1 MKRFLISLLIGLSA
15 LTAFGQEKSEAVNLR
30 YFEAKIRE
38 LVYHLNLTD
47 QQKEAFIPI
56 YRRYNDEMR
65 AVVGERKKPES
76 RPGTSEEAAAVA
88 KARIERQQQA
98 QSIRMKYVDEF
109 ATVLKPD
116 QLSRLYEVEG
126 QIQRKLMNRKDGN
139 RRGESRGSNEGRR
152 PRRQR

>member
-15 LTAFGQEKSEAVNLR
+15 LTAFGQEKSDAVNQR

-38 LVYHLNLTD
+38 LVYYLNLTD
-47 QQKEAFIPI
+47 GQKEAFIPI

-88 KARIERQQQA
+88 KARIERQRQA

-109 ATVLKPD
+109 ATVLEPD
-116 QLSRLYEVEG
+116 QLNRLYEVEG
-126 QIQRKLMNRKDGN
+126 QIQRKLMNRQNGN
-139 RRGESRGSNEGRR
+139 RRGEGRRSGEGRR
-152 PRRQR
+152 PHRQR

>member
-1 MKRFLISLLIGLSA
+1 MKRFLISLLIGFSA
-15 LTAFGQEKSEAVNLR
+15 LTAFGQEKSEAVNQR

-76 RPGTSEEAAAVA
+76 RPGTSEEAAAVT
-88 KARIERQQQA
+88 KARIDRQQQA
-98 QSIRMKYVDEF
+98 QSIRMKYVDAF

>member
-15 LTAFGQEKSEAVNLR
+15 LTAFGQEKSDAVNQR

-47 QQKEAFIPI
+47 GQKEAFIPI

-65 AVVGERKKPES
+65 AVVGERKMPES

-109 ATVLKPD
+109 ATVLEPD
-116 QLSRLYEVEG
+116 QLNRLYEVEG
-126 QIQRKLMNRKDGN
+126 QIQRKLMNRQNGN
-139 RRGESRGSNEGRR
+139 RRGEGRRSGEGRR
-152 PRRQR
+152 PHRQR

>member
-15 LTAFGQEKSEAVNLR
+15 LTVFGQEKSEAVNQR
-30 YFEAKIRE
+30 YFDAKIRE

-65 AVVGERKKPES
+65 AVVGERKMPES
-76 RPGTSEEAAAVA
+76 RPGTSKEAAAVA

-109 ATVLKPD
+109 ATVLEPD
-116 QLSRLYEVEG
+116 QLNRLYEVEG
-126 QIQRKLMNRKDGN
+126 QIQRKLMNRQDGN
-139 RRGESRGSNEGRR
+139 RRGEGRRSGEGRR
-152 PRRQR
+152 PHRQR

>member
-15 LTAFGQEKSEAVNLR
+15 LTAFGQEKSDAVNQR

-47 QQKEAFIPI
+47 AQKEAFIPI

-65 AVVGERKKPES
+65 AVVGERKMPES

-109 ATVLKPD
+109 ATVLEPD
-116 QLSRLYEVEG
+116 QLNRLYEVEG
-126 QIQRKLMNRKDGN
+126 QIQRKLMNRQNGN
-139 RRGESRGSNEGRR
+139 RRGEGRRSGEGRR
-152 PRRQR
+152 PHRQR

>member
-15 LTAFGQEKSEAVNLR
+15 LTAFGQEKSDAVNQR

-47 QQKEAFIPI
+47 GQKEAFIPI

-65 AVVGERKKPES
+65 AVVGERKMPES

-88 KARIERQQQA
+88 KARIERQRQA

-109 ATVLKPD
+109 ATVLEPD
-116 QLSRLYEVEG
+116 QLNRLYEVEG
-126 QIQRKLMNRKDGN
+126 QIQRKLMNRQNGN
-139 RRGESRGSNEGRR
+139 RRGEGRRSGEGRR
-152 PRRQR
+152 PHRQR

>member
-15 LTAFGQEKSEAVNLR
+15 LTAFGQEKSDAVNQR

-47 QQKEAFIPI
+47 GQKEAFIPI

-88 KARIERQQQA
+88 KARIERQRQA

-109 ATVLKPD
+109 ATVLEPD
-116 QLSRLYEVEG
+116 QLNRLYEVEG
-126 QIQRKLMNRKDGN
+126 QIQRKLMNRQNGN
-139 RRGESRGSNEGRR
+139 RRGEGRRSGEGRR
-152 PRRQR
+152 PHRQR

>member
-1 MKRFLISLLIGLSA
+1 MKRLLISLLIGLSA
-15 LTAFGQEKSEAVNLR
+15 LTAFGQEKSEAVNQR

-76 RPGTSEEAAAVA
+76 RPGTSEEAAAVT
-88 KARIERQQQA
+88 KARIDRQQQA
-98 QSIRMKYVDEF
+98 QSIRMKYVDAF

>member
-15 LTAFGQEKSEAVNLR
+15 LTAFGQDKSEAVNQR

-47 QQKEAFIPI
+47 GQKEAFIPI

-109 ATVLKPD
+109 ATVLEPD
-116 QLSRLYEVEG
+116 QLNRLYEVEG
-126 QIQRKLMNRKDGN
+126 QIQRKLMNRQNGN
-139 RRGESRGSNEGRR
+139 RRGEGRR
-152 PRRQR
+152 FGEGHRPHRQS

>member
-15 LTAFGQEKSEAVNLR
+15 LTAFGQEKSDAVNQR

-47 QQKEAFIPI
+47 GQKEAFIPI

-88 KARIERQQQA
+88 KARIERQRQA

-109 ATVLKPD
+109 ATVLEPD
-116 QLSRLYEVEG
+116 QLNRLYEVEG
-126 QIQRKLMNRKDGN
+126 QIQRKLMNRQNGN
-139 RRGESRGSNEGRR
+139 RRGEGRRSGEGRR
-152 PRRQR
+152 PHRQS

>member
-15 LTAFGQEKSEAVNLR
+15 LTAFGQEKSDAVNQR

-47 QQKEAFIPI
+47 GQKEAFIPI

-65 AVVGERKKPES
+65 AVVGERKLPES

-109 ATVLKPD
+109 ATVLEPD
-116 QLSRLYEVEG
+116 QLNRLYEVEG
-126 QIQRKLMNRKDGN
+126 QIQRKLMNRQNGN
-139 RRGESRGSNEGRR
+139 RRGEGRRSGEGRR
-152 PRRQR
+152 PHRQR

>member
-15 LTAFGQEKSEAVNLR
+15 LTAFGQEKSDAVNQR

-47 QQKEAFIPI
+47 GQKEAFIPI

-88 KARIERQQQA
+88 KARIERQRQA

-109 ATVLKPD
+109 ATVLEPD
-116 QLSRLYEVEG
+116 QLNRLYEVEG
-126 QIQRKLMNRKDGN
+126 QIQRKLMNRQNGN
-139 RRGESRGSNEGRR
+139 HRGEGRRSGEGRR
-152 PRRQR
+152 PHRQR

>member
-15 LTAFGQEKSEAVNLR
+15 LTAFGQEKSDAVNQR

-47 QQKEAFIPI
+47 GQKEAFIPI

-65 AVVGERKKPES
+65 AVVGERKMPES

-109 ATVLKPD
+109 ATVLEPD
-116 QLSRLYEVEG
+116 QLNRLYEVEG
-126 QIQRKLMNRKDGN
+126 QIQRKLMNRQNGN
-139 RRGESRGSNEGRR
+139 RRGEGRRSGEGRR
-152 PRRQR
+152 PHRQS

>member
-15 LTAFGQEKSEAVNLR
+15 LTAFGQEKSDAVNQR

-38 LVYHLNLTD
+38 LVYYLNLTD
-47 QQKEAFIPI
+47 GQKEAFIPI

-109 ATVLKPD
+109 ATVLEPD
-116 QLSRLYEVEG
+116 QLNRLYEVEG
-126 QIQRKLMNRKDGN
+126 QIQRKLMNRQNGN
-139 RRGESRGSNEGRR
+139 RRGEGRRSGEGRR
-152 PRRQR
+152 PHRQR

>member
-15 LTAFGQEKSEAVNLR
+15 LTAFGQEKSDAVNQR

-47 QQKEAFIPI
+47 GQKEAFIPI

-76 RPGTSEEAAAVA
+76 RPGTSEEAAAVT
-88 KARIERQQQA
+88 KARIDRQQQA

-109 ATVLKPD
+109 ATVLEPD
-116 QLSRLYEVEG
+116 QLNRLYEVEG
-126 QIQRKLMNRKDGN
+126 QIQRKLMNRQNGN
-139 RRGESRGSNEGRR
+139 RRGEGRRSGEGRR
-152 PRRQR
+152 PHRQR

>member
-15 LTAFGQEKSEAVNLR
+15 LTAFGQEKSDAVNQR

-47 QQKEAFIPI
+47 AQKEAFIPI

-109 ATVLKPD
+109 ATVLEPD
-116 QLSRLYEVEG
+116 QLNRLYEVEG

-139 RRGESRGSNEGRR
+139 RRGEGRGSSEGRR
-152 PRRQR
+152 SRRQR

>member
-1 MKRFLISLLIGLSA
+1 MKRLLISLLIGFSA
-15 LTAFGQEKSEAVNLR
+15 LTAFGQEKSEAVNQR

-76 RPGTSEEAAAVA
+76 RPGTSEEAAAVT
-88 KARIERQQQA
+88 KARIDRQQQA
-98 QSIRMKYVDEF
+98 QSIRMKYVDAF

>member
-15 LTAFGQEKSEAVNLR
+15 LTAFGQEKSDAVNQR

-47 QQKEAFIPI
+47 GQKEAFIPI

-88 KARIERQQQA
+88 KAARDSGVA
-98 QSIRMKYVDEF
+98 
-109 ATVLKPD
+109 
-116 QLSRLYEVEG
+116 RL
-126 QIQRKLMNRKDGN
+126 
-139 RRGESRGSNEGRR
+139 
-152 PRRQR
+152 

>member
-1 MKRFLISLLIGLSA
+1 MKRFLISLLIGFSA
-15 LTAFGQEKSEAVNLR
+15 LTAFGQEKSEAVNQR

-76 RPGTSEEAAAVA
+76 RPGTSEEAAAVT
-88 KARIERQQQA
+88 KARIDRQQQA

-109 ATVLKPD
+109 ATVLEPD
-116 QLSRLYEVEG
+116 QLNRLYEVEG
-126 QIQRKLMNRKDGN
+126 QIQRKLMNRQNGN
-139 RRGESRGSNEGRR
+139 RRGEGRRSGEGRR
-152 PRRQR
+152 PHRQR

>member
-15 LTAFGQEKSEAVNLR
+15 LTAFGQEKSDAVNQR

-47 QQKEAFIPI
+47 AQKEAFIPI

-65 AVVGERKKPES
+65 AVVGERKMPES

-109 ATVLKPD
+109 ATVLEPD
-116 QLSRLYEVEG
+116 QLNRLYEVEG
-126 QIQRKLMNRKDGN
+126 QIQRKLMNRQNGN
-139 RRGESRGSNEGRR
+139 RRGEGRRSGEGRR
-152 PRRQR
+152 PHRQS

>member
-1 MKRFLISLLIGLSA
+1 MKRFLISLLIGFSA
-15 LTAFGQEKSEAVNLR
+15 LTAFGQEKSEAVNQR

-76 RPGTSEEAAAVA
+76 RPGTSEEAAAVT
-88 KARIERQQQA
+88 KARIDRQQQA

-109 ATVLKPD
+109 ATVLEPD

>member
-15 LTAFGQEKSEAVNLR
+15 LTAFGQEKSDAVNQR

-47 QQKEAFIPI
+47 GQKEAFIPI

-65 AVVGERKKPES
+65 AVVGERKMPES

-109 ATVLKPD
+109 ATVLEPD
-116 QLSRLYEVEG
+116 QLNRLYEVES
-126 QIQRKLMNRKDGN
+126 QIQRKLMSRKNGDRPG
-139 RRGESRGSNEGRR
+139 RGPRGSGRNR
-152 PRRQR
+152 